1 MKFKIIDYF
10 LHPEENDFEQR
21 LIVYAN
27 LILCIL
33 SLSSMLTTLILVI
46 VKPHGYSLNIK
57 FLTYNSIF
65 WLLGFLTTIIVAET
79 VLHEN
84 YYKISRL
91 ISLYLYSCIFYPI
104 GMYISGTNLIPAMY
118 YVLCIVIF
126 NVIANKKER
135 LIINP
140 FLFIFTYTYIIISY
154 QFPDLLP
161 PPPSQKTVYILFLIN
176 IPVILI
182 LTAFLVGVIVETFRK
197 EHIKIKRQN
206 SKLEQIIQS
215 DRLTGLYNKSHL
227 NEQLPR
233 LLNNAYH
240 HKSPLAVFFI
250 DIDFFKN
257 YNTLYGNIKGDSC
270 LIEVANILKKNCANI
285 TNHIYRFGG
294 EEFIIILP
302 DTDPSSAR
310 ILAESIREDFHI
322 RQIDNYRSSICNYI
336 TVSIGIHCYSG
347 LFKTTTDQV
356 VKKANSALY
365 TVKRKGRDDYYIDT
379 SYEDY

>member
-1 MKFKIIDYF
+1 MKFKIINYF

-33 SLSSMLTTLILVI
+33 SFLSMLTTLILVI
-46 VKPHGYSLNIK
+46 VKPHGYSLNIN

-65 WLLGFLTTIIVAET
+65 WLIGFLTTLIVAES

-91 ISLYLYSCIFYPI
+91 ISLYLYSFIFYPI
-104 GMYISGTNLIPAMY
+104 GMYISGANSIPAMY
-118 YVLCIVIF
+118 YVLCIVLF

-140 FLFIFTYTYIIISY
+140 FLFLFTYIYIIISY

-161 PPPSQKTVYILFLIN
+161 PAPSKKTIYILFLID

-182 LTAFLVGVIVETFRK
+182 LTAFFVGAMVETFRK
-197 EHIKIKRQN
+197 EHAKIKKQN
-206 SKLEQIIQS
+206 NKLEQIVQS
-215 DRLTGLYNKSHL
+215 DRLTGLYNKSYL
-227 NEQLPR
+227 NEQLPI
-233 LLNNAYH
+233 LLNNAYN
-240 HKSPLAVFFI
+240 HKSPLAVFFV

-270 LIEVANILKKNCANI
+270 LIEVANILKKNCTNI

-302 DTDPSSAR
+302 DTEPDSAR
-310 ILAESIREDFHI
+310 ILAESIKEDFHI

-356 VKKANSALY
+356 VKKADSALY